1 MENKKEQKSYKT
13 RQRTQILDCLI
24 DNKSKHLTADE
35 ISVILK
41 KQGNEVG
48 KTTVYRSLEKLME
61 EGSVRKY
68 ICEEGK
74 SACFQYVD
82 DSENCHRH
90 FHLKCIKCGKLIHLE
105 CDYLSDLEQHI
116 FEHHKFTV
124 DNTKTVLYGV
134 CEECSNV

>member
-1 MENKKEQKSYKT
+1 MEKKEQKTYKT
-13 RQRTQILDCLI
+13 RQRSQILNCLI
-24 DNKSKHLTADE
+24 ENKSKHLTADE
-35 ISVILK
+35 IAVILK
-41 KQGNEVG
+41 EQGCEVG

-82 DSENCHRH
+82 GGKNCHQH
-90 FHLKCIKCGKLIHLE
+90 FHLKCIMCGKLIHLE

-116 FEHHKFTV
+116 FEHHKFIV
-124 DNTKTVLYGV
+124 DNTKTVLYGI
-134 CEECSNV
+134 CEECSNE

>member
-1 MENKKEQKSYKT
+1 MEKEQKTYKT
-13 RQRTQILDCLI
+13 RQRSQVLNCLI
-24 DNKSKHLTADE
+24 DNKAKHLTAEE
-35 ISVILK
+35 IAVILK
-41 KQGNEVG
+41 QHGAEVG
-48 KTTVYRSLEKLME
+48 KTTVYRTLEKLVE

-68 ICEEGK
+68 LCEEGK

-82 DSENCHRH
+82 DSGECHLH

-105 CDYLSDLEQHI
+105 CDYLSDLENHI

-134 CEECSNV
+134 CGDCSHV